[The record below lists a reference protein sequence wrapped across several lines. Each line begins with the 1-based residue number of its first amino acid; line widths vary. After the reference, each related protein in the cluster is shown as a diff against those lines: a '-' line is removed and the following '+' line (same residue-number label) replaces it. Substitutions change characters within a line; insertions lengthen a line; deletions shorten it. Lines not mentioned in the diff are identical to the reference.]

1 MLVTFNQ
8 TLTVAATKQEAWNL
22 LRDASRLADLIP
34 SIESIAPVVTDGGGD
49 PPGGLPEKYLAH
61 VVERVG
67 PFRLSLNLDI
77 RIVKAVESSLLQ
89 AELTGTDRN
98 GQNRMSGTL
107 RADLKE
113 NTPGGTVLN
122 MDSSMEVTGA
132 LATLGAAPIRR
143 RANEL
148 FAQFTERLQSQF
160 SLGEK
165 VIGNT
170 HKKAQETQEI

>member
-1 MLVTFNQ
+1 MLVSFSQ
-8 TLTVAATKQEAWNL
+8 TLTVAATQQDAWNL
-22 LRDASRLADLIP
+22 LRDAKRVADLIP
-34 SIESIAPVVTDGGGD
+34 SIESIAPVSTDHGGD
-49 PPGGLPEKYLAH
+49 SATGLPEKYLAH

-67 PFRLSLNLDI
+67 PFRLSLNLDV
-77 RIVKAVESSLLQ
+77 RIVKAVESSLLH

-98 GQNRMSGTL
+98 GQNRLSGTL
-107 RADLKE
+107 RAELKE

-148 FAQFTERLQSQF
+148 FGQFTERLKSQF
-160 SLGEK
+160 S
-165 VIGNT
+165 
-170 HKKAQETQEI
+170 QEESLNKPRI